1 MEFTKKIK
9 ELKKSG
15 FFESLEIERGIE
27 KESLR
32 VDQNGNISNKKHP
45 KALGSSFT
53 NPSITTDFAEALVEI
68 VTPVF
73 TDVDDLHDHLLALH
87 VFINKNID
95 EEIIWPFSI
104 PPRIKDESKIN
115 IATYANNKAGH
126 LKYVYRKGLAARYGK
141 TMQCVSGI
149 HFNFSLSDSSMRDL
163 INSNIQDDID
173 SAYLRL
179 IRNFKRVFWFVL
191 TEFGESAVV
200 DKSFVR
206 NRENDLNELN
216 ETDLYKEDATSLR
229 MSEIGYKSPAQENL
243 NIHYN
248 DLNSFLKEIKEA
260 IIFPYPEF
268 SKLNMKDEDGLYSQ
282 ISDGILQIENELYDC
297 IRPKRAAHGDVRP
310 YDILKREGIK
320 YVEVRGIDLS
330 PKELT
335 GISKNQ
341 IRILDL
347 ILLYCLIDESPEIDN
362 QEFDVI
368 NCNDQ
373 AAIKSGR
380 NKNTKI
386 IFKKDEISIG
396 DARNKI
402 IKDLMV
408 VAEMMNGED
417 HKLALKSLNLRK
429 NIFNPAVSFNDAGIE
444 LAKKNHSEMLKMKD
458 IDMKS
463 FIKEA
468 EDSLIKFDK
477 ISDDTIDDVNN
488 FLAGYNKNL

>member
-1 MEFTKKIK
+1 
-9 ELKKSG
+9 
-15 FFESLEIERGIE
+15 
-27 KESLR
+27 
-32 VDQNGNISNKKHP
+32 
-45 KALGSSFT
+45 
-53 NPSITTDFAEALVEI
+53 
-68 VTPVF
+68 
-73 TDVDDLHDHLLALH
+73 
-87 VFINKNID
+87 
-95 EEIIWPFSI
+95 
-104 PPRIKDESKIN
+104 
-115 IATYANNKAGH
+115 
-126 LKYVYRKGLAARYGK
+126 
-141 TMQCVSGI
+141 
-149 HFNFSLSDSSMRDL
+149 
-163 INSNIQDDID
+163 
-173 SAYLRL
+173 
-179 IRNFKRVFWFVL
+179 
-191 TEFGESAVV
+191 
-200 DKSFVR
+200 
-206 NRENDLNELN
+206 
-216 ETDLYKEDATSLR
+216 
-229 MSEIGYKSPAQENL
+229 
-243 NIHYN
+243 
-248 DLNSFLKEIKEA
+248 
-260 IIFPYPEF
+260 
-268 SKLNMKDEDGLYSQ
+268 MKDEDGLYSQ

-297 IRPKRAAHGDVRP
+297 IRPKRAAHGDIRP

-347 ILLYCLIDESPEIDN
+347 ILLYCLIDESPEIDD

-373 AAIKSGR
+373 AAIKNGR

-429 NIFNPAVSFNDAGIE
+429 NIFNPVVSFNDNGIE

-468 EDSLIKFDK
+468 EDSLIKFDN